1 MGAGGVLYRQA
12 RVLGC
17 GVAVMEQLTRGI
29 RCDGGGMVLLVVMA
43 VVGAL
48 QRGSGAAVVRC
59 KGGRGAVVVRMEAG
73 TRARGT
79 GEWWGQ

>member
-1 MGAGGVLYRQA
+1 VLYRQA

-17 GVAVMEQLTRGI
+17 GVAVMEQVTRGI

-48 QRGSGAAVVRC
+48 QRGWVAVVRC
-59 KGGRGAVVVRMEAG
+59 KGGVGR
-73 TRARGT
+73 
-79 GEWWGQ
+79 W

>member
-48 QRGSGAAVVRC
+48 Q
-59 KGGRGAVVVRMEAG
+59 KGRGWR
-73 TRARGT
+73 
-79 GEWWGQ
+79 